1 MRRSNA
7 GHESG
12 DESARECGRAGVRRF
27 AAAAIGV
34 GCVFAG
40 LALAGCGM
48 SDGYGS
54 LVVDPARYAA
64 YHCTDLVAQQATLQK
79 REQELRNLIDKASE
93 GSGGGAIAA
102 MAYRPEYE
110 SVLSQQK
117 LLQRTAAEKNCE
129 LVQTYRSD
137 QSVR

>member
-1 MRRSNA
+1 MRSSDSGQES
-7 GHESG
+7 GHEPG
-12 DESARECGRAGVRRF
+12 REPGRAGVRRF
-27 AAAAIGV
+27 AAIAIAV
-34 GCVFAG
+34 GSPFAG

-64 YHCTDLVAQQATLQK
+64 YHCKDLVAQQATLQK

-93 GSGGGAIAA
+93 GTGGGAIAT
-102 MAYRPEYE
+102 MAYRTDYE
-110 SVLSQQK
+110 SVLSQER

-129 LVQTYRSD
+129 LVPTYRSD
-137 QSVR
+137 QTVR